1 MTVEIGSLVIQASF
15 TDDSSEGDMS
25 ESTTADALALTERR
39 IMDQV
44 ADMIT
49 EALRRREER

>member
-1 MTVEIGSLVIQASF
+1 MTVEIGSLVIKASF
-15 TDDSSEGDMS
+15 TDDSREDDMA
-25 ESTTADALALTERR
+25 ESTTADALALAERR

>member
-1 MTVEIGSLVIQASF
+1 MTVEIGSLVIRASF
-15 TDDSSEGDMS
+15 KDDSREDDMA
-25 ESTTADALALTERR
+25 ESTTADALALAERR